1 VSCLVCSRDFERS
14 RTGRPRV
21 FCSDKCRQDAHRAS
35 HGTHL
40 APEATIATPEAPAP
54 LPPPAGG
61 ARAYCHVADKRFG
74 VHYYFP
80 LAAHLGAKTVA
91 VGPAFRTP
99 REAIDYVRRMNARL
113 DTPVADGSSI

>member
-1 VSCLVCSRDFERS
+1 
-14 RTGRPRV
+14 
-21 FCSDKCRQDAHRAS
+21 
-35 HGTHL
+35 
-40 APEATIATPEAPAP
+40 
-54 LPPPAGG
+54 
-61 ARAYCHVADKRFG
+61 VADKRFG

-113 DTPVADGSSI
+113 DTPIADGSSI